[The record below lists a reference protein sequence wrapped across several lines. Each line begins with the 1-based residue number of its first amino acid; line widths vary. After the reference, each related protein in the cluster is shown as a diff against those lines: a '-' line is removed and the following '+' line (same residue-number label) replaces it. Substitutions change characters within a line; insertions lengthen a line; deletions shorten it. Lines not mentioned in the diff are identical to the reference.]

1 MTHDEKK
8 DAHRSYDE
16 AHKEKPLK
24 FVDKRSRAEEAA
36 GDDPAPD
43 ESASAYP
50 TVVAELE
57 LKLKQAQANF
67 EAFKTQ
73 QLREFD
79 AFRERQQREAVRQAE
94 LKTGDLLKPFLDVI
108 DNLERAAS
116 SAEPATAE
124 GLRQILAQ
132 LVGALEKDGC
142 VRIAT
147 EGVPFDPA
155 TMEAVSVQPAAAP
168 EQKNLVAA
176 EMSGGFRLGERVLR
190 PARVAVYR

>member
-1 MTHDEKK
+1 MNDPKHDHHP
-8 DAHRSYDE
+8 A
-16 AHKEKPLK
+16 KEKPLK
-24 FVDKRSRAEEAA
+24 FVDKRHRADEEAA
-36 GDDPAPD
+36 GDNPAPA
-43 ESASAYP
+43 EPASAYP

-57 LKLKQAQANF
+57 LKLRQAQANF

-79 AFRERQQREAVRQAE
+79 AFRERQQREAGRQAE
-94 LKTGDLLKPFLDVI
+94 IKTGDLLKPFLDVI
-108 DNLERAAS
+108 DNLERAAA

-124 GLRQILAQ
+124 GLKQILAQ

-155 TMEAVSVQPAAAP
+155 SMEAVSVQPAATP

-176 EMSGGFRLGERVLR
+176 EMSGGFRLGDRVLR

>member
-1 MTHDEKK
+1 MNDSKHDP
-8 DAHRSYDE
+8 HQG
-16 AHKEKPLK
+16 KEKPLK
-24 FVDKRSRAEEAA
+24 FTDKRARLEDADGA
-36 GDDPAPD
+36 DPAPD
-43 ESASAYP
+43 EAGSAYP

-79 AFRERQQREAVRQAE
+79 GFRERQQREGARQAE
-94 LKTGDLLKPFLDVI
+94 LKAGDLLKPFLDVI
-108 DNLERAAS
+108 DNLERAAA

-124 GLRQILAQ
+124 GLRQILIQ
-132 LVGALEKDGC
+132 LISALEKDGC
-142 VRIAT
+142 VRIAAD
-147 EGVPFDPA
+147 GQPFDPA
-155 TMEAVSVQPAAAP
+155 TMEAVSVQAAPSP
-168 EQKNLVAA
+168 EQKNRVAA

>member
-1 MTHDEKK
+1 MND
-8 DAHRSYDE
+8 
-16 AHKEKPLK
+16 HKNDHHPAKEQPLK

-36 GDDPAPD
+36 GDDPAPA

-50 TVVAELE
+50 SVVAELE

-79 AFRERQQREAVRQAE
+79 AFRERQQREAIRQAE

-108 DNLERAAS
+108 DNLERAAA

-124 GLRQILAQ
+124 GLKQILAQ
-132 LVGALEKDGC
+132 LIGALEKDGC

-147 EGVPFDPA
+147 EGAAFDPA
-155 TMEAVSVQPAAAP
+155 SMEAVSVQAAP
-168 EQKNLVAA
+168 SPELKNFVAA
-176 EMSGGFRLGERVLR
+176 EMSGGFKLGERVLR